1 MNPFAMH
8 FLCKETAFGLH
19 LAPNLSIVKL
29 AKQIIAEMVVTW
41 NTFGLRGLRPGNEPL
56 TKNS

>member
-29 AKQIIAEMVVTW
+29 AKQIIAE
-41 NTFGLRGLRPGNEPL
+41 NGGN
-56 TKNS
+56 